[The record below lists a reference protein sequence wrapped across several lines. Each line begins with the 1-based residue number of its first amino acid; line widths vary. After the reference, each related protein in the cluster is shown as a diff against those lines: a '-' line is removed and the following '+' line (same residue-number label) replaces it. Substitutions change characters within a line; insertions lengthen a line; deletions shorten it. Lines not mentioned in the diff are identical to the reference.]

1 MKIATEK
8 QLEFITSQY
17 PELIENQTKKYLF
30 EGNDLNSFNNLMV
43 FSDDQLFKTLRSD
56 HYLSMPECGRVW
68 NEYFWYLRYKT
79 SIELSNGNAS
89 NHEQPIF
96 KTLEKLYNTCES
108 IDDHLIDSF
117 VQFAENF
124 EKERYVIFDYFHP
137 AITESGVSIYSPEF
151 EKIVNLL
158 HIDNFSFEEVDRL
171 IEENIDNPNG
181 ELLIFSNKT
190 DKNTLLKIDTY
201 TAGEDQIHP
210 IDILIKCP
218 KMLSQKIDA
227 LLVDWWKEFWN
238 RMGPFVAISIVDK
251 FETDKQYI
259 NRKKVIK

>member
-1 MKIATEK
+1 MKIVTEK
-8 QLEFITSQY
+8 QLEFIKYQY
-17 PELIENQTKKYLF
+17 PELIVNRAKEYVF
-30 EGNDLNSFNNLMV
+30 EGNDINAFHNLMV
-43 FSDDQLFKTLRSD
+43 FSDDQLFRTLRRD

-68 NEYFWYLRYKT
+68 NEYFWYLRYKR
-79 SIELSNGNAS
+79 SIELSNRNAS

-108 IDDHLIDSF
+108 IDDDLIEPF
-117 VQFAENF
+117 VQFAEKF
-124 EKERYVIFDYFHP
+124 EEEPYVLFDYFHP

-158 HIDNFSFEEVDRL
+158 QIDNFSFDEVDVL
-171 IEENIDNPNG
+171 IEGNIDNPNG
-181 ELLIFSNKT
+181 ELLIFYNKT
-190 DKNTLLKIDTY
+190 DKSTFLKIDTF

-218 KMLSQKIDA
+218 KKLSSKIDE
-227 LLVDWWKEFWN
+227 LLVDWWKRFWN

-251 FETDKQYI
+251 FETDKRYI
-259 NRKKVIK
+259 DRKRVTK